1 MTQVQG
7 GFRTVRRDQLR
18 DELVHDTYK
27 AKGKLP
33 EPTRCPDCGATYHR
47 GRWTWEPAPAGAHE
61 QLCPAC
67 HRARDKFPAGYVSL
81 GGRLFADHRDEIMSL
96 ARHCEANE
104 KSRHPLERIMAI
116 ENEAEGVLITTTGTH
131 LAREIAEHVHNAYK
145 GSLEFRYNK
154 EQNLLRADWR
164 D

>member
-1 MTQVQG
+1 
-7 GFRTVRRDQLR
+7 
-18 DELVHDTYK
+18 
-27 AKGKLP
+27 
-33 EPTRCPDCGATYHR
+33 
-47 GRWTWEPAPAGAHE
+47 
-61 QLCPAC
+61 
-67 HRARDKFPAGYVSL
+67 
-81 GGRLFADHRDEIMSL
+81 MSL

-145 GSLEFRYNK
+145 GSLEFHYNK
-154 EQNLLRADWR
+154 EENLLRASWR

>member
-1 MTQVQG
+1 MKQDLG
-7 GFRTVRRDQLR
+7 GFRMVRRDELR

-33 EPTRCPDCGATYHR
+33 EPTCCPDCGATYHR

-61 QLCPAC
+61 HLCPAC
-67 HRARDKFPAGYVSL
+67 QRTRDRFPAGFVSL
-81 GGRLFADHRDEIMSL
+81 GGKLFAAHRDEIMSL

-104 KSRHPLERIMAI
+104 KARHPLERIMTI
-116 ENEAEGVLITTTGTH
+116 ENSAEGVLITTTGTH

-145 GSLEFRYNK
+145 GKLEFHYNK
-154 EQNLLRADWR
+154 EENLLRAAWHG
-164 D
+164 